1 MGHSGQNLSLPHRC
15 LRHTSARGQGLD
27 FGKLRTISSAEG
39 ILPVCC
45 FENTGVPFTDT
56 SNCPG
61 LPQRSFT
68 FTPGCRSSSRFR
80 LPACWR
86 VSLQIKQ
93 RLISICMGSTGKR
106 ILLRGKDSGA
116 ALSVGSTRA
125 YPMSTNGLQGLERQ
139 RATRAIH
146 IHMSDHANVLW
157 INATCQNAT
166 FCKFLAN
173 IE

>member
-27 FGKLRTISSAEG
+27 FGRLRTISSAEG
-39 ILPVCC
+39 ILPACC
-45 FENTGVPFTDT
+45 LENTGVPFTDT

-86 VSLQIKQ
+86 VSLQRKQ
-93 RLISICMGSTGKR
+93 RLISICIGSTGKR
-106 ILLRGKDSGA
+106 ILLRGKDSGV
-116 ALSVGSTRA
+116 ALLIGSTRTHT
-125 YPMSTNGLQGLERQ
+125 MSTNGLHGFDRQ

-146 IHMSDHANVLW
+146 IHMSDHTYVLR
-157 INATCQNAT
+157 INATGQNAA
-166 FCKFLAN
+166 FCKFLAD